1 MTDRAI
7 NIPSVAKKQKV
18 IMLEMKYKE
27 NINGIIEERIVTM
40 ELTMDTPLEGFNEGE
55 LININRKVVVTKRM
69 KIYVGEEV
77 THNKK
82 FPLKEL
88 LEGHLCGS
96 VT

>member
-18 IMLEMKYKE
+18 ITLEMKYKE
-27 NINGIIEERIVTM
+27 NINGIIEGRIVTM
-40 ELTMDTPLEGFNEGE
+40 ELTMDMPLEGFNEGE
-55 LININRKVVVTKRM
+55 VINRKVVVTKRM

-77 THNKK
+77 TRNRK
-82 FPLKEL
+82 FPLKEP

-96 VT
+96 VR